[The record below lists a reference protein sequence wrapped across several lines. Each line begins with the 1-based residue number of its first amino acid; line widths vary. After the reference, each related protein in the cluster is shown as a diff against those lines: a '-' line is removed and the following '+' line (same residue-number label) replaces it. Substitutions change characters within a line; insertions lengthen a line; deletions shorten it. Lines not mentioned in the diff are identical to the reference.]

1 MIEMLALDHGRL
13 ISVDSGDRAQFFR
26 VVAPSEPE
34 LLNLALLTGT
44 SSELL
49 SAACD
54 PDERPRFEAEDE
66 ARLLVLR
73 VPCDLQESSTPVK
86 TVAFGVIVTRTQVIT
101 VCSRDSDVWT
111 SLINSRSIS
120 YSDQAAPSFV
130 FHLCMRVARLY
141 LAKLNWIKTQADKVE
156 QGIHKSMRNDML
168 IHLLELEK
176 CLVDITTSLRAHDP
190 LWDRLRR
197 GWQRELSEQEE
208 ELLEDIRIEFKQA
221 RDLAEIHSGIL
232 SGMMDAFAS
241 IISNNL
247 NVVMKL
253 LTSITIIMM
262 LPTLVASVYGMNVKL
277 PFQDSQHAFLITMLL
292 SFVASL
298 LGVCVFWRKR
308 FF

>member
-1 MIEMLALDHGRL
+1 MIEMLTLERGVLVA
-13 ISVDSGDRAQFFR
+13 VDSPDRAQFFR
-26 VVAPSEPE
+26 VVAPNDAE
-34 LLNLALLTGT
+34 LARLAQLTGAPVG
-44 SSELL
+44 LL

-54 PDERPRFEAEDE
+54 PDERPRFEVEDNT
-66 ARLLVLR
+66 RLLVLR
-73 VPCDLQESSTPVK
+73 VPCDLPKSNTPVR
-86 TVAFGVIVTRTQVIT
+86 TVALGVIVTAEHVAT

-111 SLINSRSIS
+111 SLKSSRSPV
-120 YSDQAAPSFV
+120 YTPDQAPAFV
-130 FHLCMRVARLY
+130 LHLCMRVARLY
-141 LAKLNWIKTQADKVE
+141 LGKLNWIKIQADAVE
-156 QGIHKSMRNDML
+156 EEIHKSLRNDML
-168 IHLLELEK
+168 ISLLQLEK
-176 CLVDITTSLRAHDP
+176 CLVDITTSLRSHDP

-197 GWQRELSEQEE
+197 GWPRELTEPEQ

-253 LTSITIIMM
+253 LTSITIILM

-277 PFQDSQHAFLITMLL
+277 PFQGSPHAFLITMLL
-292 SFVASL
+292 SFAASL
-298 LGVCVFWRKR
+298 LGVVVFWRKR

>member
-1 MIEMLALDHGRL
+1 MIEMLTLERGTL
-13 ISVDSGDRAQFFR
+13 IVVDSTDRAQFYR
-26 VVAPSEPE
+26 AIAPNDAE
-34 LLNLALLTGT
+34 LARLAQLTGA
-44 SSELL
+44 SAELL

-54 PDERPRFEAEDE
+54 PDERPRFEAEE
-66 ARLLVLR
+66 NARLLVLR
-73 VPCDLQESSTPVK
+73 VPCDLQKSNTPVK
-86 TVAFGVIVTRTQVIT
+86 TVALGVIVTANHVAT

-111 SLINSRSIS
+111 SLKNSRSIA
-120 YSDQAAPSFV
+120 YSPDQAPAFV
-130 FHLCMRVARLY
+130 LHLCMRVARLY
-141 LAKLNWIKTQADKVE
+141 LAKLTWIKIQADTVE
-156 QGIHKSMRNDML
+156 QEIHKSLRNDML
-168 IHLLELEK
+168 IRLLELEK

-197 GWQRELSEQEE
+197 GWQRELTEQEQ

-253 LTSITIIMM
+253 LTSITIILM

-277 PFQDSQHAFLITMLL
+277 PFQDSPHAFLITMAL

-298 LGVCVFWRKR
+298 MGVAVFWRKR

>member
-1 MIEMLALDHGRL
+1 MIEMLCLDHGVL
-13 ISVDSGDRAQFFR
+13 LTVDSGDRAQFFR
-26 VVAPSEPE
+26 VVAPNDSE
-34 LLNLALLTGT
+34 LLKLSQLTGA
-44 SSELL
+44 SVELL

-54 PDERPRFEAEDE
+54 PDERPRFEAEDD

-86 TVAFGVIVTRTQVIT
+86 TVAFGVIVARAHVIT

-111 SLINSRSIS
+111 SLKSGRSIA
-120 YSDQAAPSFV
+120 YSAEAAPAFV
-130 FHLCMRVARLY
+130 FHLCMRVARIY
-141 LAKLNWIKTQADKVE
+141 LSKLNWIKTQADKVE
-156 QGIHKSMRNDML
+156 QEIHKSMRNDML
-168 IHLLELEK
+168 IRLLELEK
-176 CLVDITTSLRAHDP
+176 CLVDITTSLRSQDP
-190 LWDRLRR
+190 LWNRLRR
-197 GWQRELSEQEE
+197 GWQRDLSEQED
-208 ELLEDIRIEFKQA
+208 ELLEDIQIEFKQA

-253 LTSITIIMM
+253 LTSITIILM

-277 PFQDSQHAFLITMLL
+277 PFQNSPHAFLITMLL

-298 LGVCVFWRKR
+298 LGVGVFWRKR